1 MSDTNQR
8 IGISTFAEISD
19 RKELNMK
26 YTLRNILLL
35 VICFVALVLTEG
47 TTTVFSAS
55 AVTKEGVSLLGAEVS
70 PYKKYTMYLG
80 TKDKNTG
87 RQEISTEKMKSR
99 MHEICMKYV
108 EGYTVSVMDGYYRDE
123 KGNPVHEV
131 SLVYFFL
138 DTPIDAL
145 EHIMEEAILEFN
157 QSSILLEES
166 EARSILYKGAHNAK

>member
-1 MSDTNQR
+1 MSDVNRR
-8 IGISTFAEISD
+8 IGISTFAEISK
-19 RKELNMK
+19 RKESNMK
-26 YTLRNILLL
+26 YTLRNMLIPVIGFFALILM
-35 VICFVALVLTEG
+35 G
-47 TTTVFSAS
+47 GSTTVFSAS
-55 AVTKEGVSLLGAEVS
+55 SVTKENASFLGAEVS

-108 EGYTVSVMDGYYRDE
+108 DGYTVSVMDGYYRDE

>member
-1 MSDTNQR
+1 LILQPPLRSIPKHHRHTAIHFHRDTLHHTCPKLAVELRHRLSLRRKRPLEHRQPL
-8 IGISTFAEISD
+8 GLGFEI
-19 RKELNMK
+19 
-26 YTLRNILLL
+26 
-35 VICFVALVLTEG
+35 
-47 TTTVFSAS
+47 
-55 AVTKEGVSLLGAEVS
+55 S

-108 EGYTVSVMDGYYRDE
+108 DGYTVSVMDGYYRDE